1 MDDSSR
7 SCFHCGEP
15 CVDGSFLLADKSFC
29 CFGCQ
34 TVFSL
39 LHENGLEQFYQL
51 QSAPGTRIR
60 AASAAAKWAFLDD
73 PVVAEKILDYADHAQ
88 AKVTLHLPA
97 IHCVACVWLLEN
109 LFKLHPGVG
118 HSQVNFS
125 RREAAITFA
134 PDKIKFSELVAL
146 LTSIGYEPEL
156 TFGETEKTKPSPWR
170 KKAWLQI
177 GVAGFAFGNIML
189 MSLPFYFGLDSFNGP
204 WFKLVAGW
212 LGLAFALPVVT
223 FSASDF
229 WRAAWSSLR
238 QRTLTLEVPI
248 VMGLAAIYLSSV
260 LEVLA
265 QRGPGYC
272 DSLCGLI
279 FFLLC
284 GRLFQK
290 KTYDR
295 LTFDRDYKGFFPLS
309 VIRKNSGGE
318 ASVAISQLTTGDHLI
333 LRNGELLP
341 ADAKL
346 VNGEAFIDYSF
357 VTGESEPVACESGKH
372 LFAGGRQVGGAIE
385 VETVKPVAQSYLAT
399 LWNNEAFRKNRDNSL
414 DSLTN
419 RYSRR
424 FTKMVIGVAL
434 AAAVFWIFEDATKA
448 LKAFTSVLIVACP
461 CALAL
466 AAPFTHGTAQR
477 ILARLKFFLKNA
489 LVVERLAAVD
499 TIVLDKTGTLTTG
512 AAGGVEFINAEAGLS
527 VEENDWI
534 ASLARHS
541 THPNSVRIAK
551 AIGAAALPVVRFHE
565 TPGCGI
571 EGEIAGHKILLG
583 SRPWL
588 EKCGAA
594 AGEGSRSTGG
604 GAVCVAIDGKL
615 RGAFALE
622 NTLRPEVEKL
632 IAQLGGRFELALLS
646 GDNEREAVRFQ
657 KLFGDR
663 AILKF
668 NQSPADKLNF
678 IRELQSRGRKVMM
691 VGDGLNDA
699 GALKQAEVG
708 VAVVEQIGIFSPA
721 SDVILDAAELPRLA
735 RVLAFSRHAARVVR
749 AGFVISAIYNLLG
762 VSIAAAGLLSPIVC
776 AILMPLSS
784 ATVVAF
790 SCGATTWLGRKLRVE
805 ELMVDGSARRAAQPS
820 TINYQL
826 AAKEAA

>member
-1 MDDSSR
+1 
-7 SCFHCGEP
+7 
-15 CVDGSFLLADKSFC
+15 
-29 CFGCQ
+29 
-34 TVFSL
+34 
-39 LHENGLEQFYQL
+39 
-51 QSAPGTRIR
+51 
-60 AASAAAKWAFLDD
+60 
-73 PVVAEKILDYADHAQ
+73 
-88 AKVTLHLPA
+88 
-97 IHCVACVWLLEN
+97 
-109 LFKLHPGVG
+109 
-118 HSQVNFS
+118 
-125 RREAAITFA
+125 
-134 PDKIKFSELVAL
+134 
-146 LTSIGYEPEL
+146 
-156 TFGETEKTKPSPWR
+156 
-170 KKAWLQI
+170 
-177 GVAGFAFGNIML
+177 
-189 MSLPFYFGLDSFNGP
+189 
-204 WFKLVAGW
+204 
-212 LGLAFALPVVT
+212 
-223 FSASDF
+223 
-229 WRAAWSSLR
+229 
-238 QRTLTLEVPI
+238 
-248 VMGLAAIYLSSV
+248 
-260 LEVLA
+260 
-265 QRGPGYC
+265 
-272 DSLCGLI
+272 
-279 FFLLC
+279 
-284 GRLFQK
+284 
-290 KTYDR
+290 
-295 LTFDRDYKGFFPLS
+295 
-309 VIRKNSGGE
+309 
-318 ASVAISQLTTGDHLI
+318 
-333 LRNGELLP
+333 
-341 ADAKL
+341 
-346 VNGEAFIDYSF
+346 
-357 VTGESEPVACESGKH
+357 
-372 LFAGGRQVGGAIE
+372 
-385 VETVKPVAQSYLAT
+385 
-399 LWNNEAFRKNRDNSL
+399 
-414 DSLTN
+414 
-419 RYSRR
+419 
-424 FTKMVIGVAL
+424 
-434 AAAVFWIFEDATKA
+434 
-448 LKAFTSVLIVACP
+448 
-461 CALAL
+461 
-466 AAPFTHGTAQR
+466 
-477 ILARLKFFLKNA
+477 LKFFLKNA